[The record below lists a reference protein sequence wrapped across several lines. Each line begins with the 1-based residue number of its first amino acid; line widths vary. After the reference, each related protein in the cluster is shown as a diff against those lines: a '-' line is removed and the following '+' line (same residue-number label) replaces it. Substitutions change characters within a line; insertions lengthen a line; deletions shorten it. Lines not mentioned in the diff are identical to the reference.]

1 MKSLR
6 YLSAHSHRQGIKVLY
21 LPVVVFDTVAT
32 DPTVDYRV
40 WVEVPKRP
48 AEHHRELDAAAE
60 VVRYE
65 VAVVVAHFALDRQAV
80 AAAARRRLF
89 VAVAVVVAEVVEAV
103 VDVAVDHNY
112 SYTDAEV
119 VVADAM
125 IAVMNLAWASDPGAA
140 DQDHHDDSV
149 HKPDDVRRV
158 AVVVAPQADFAH
170 NHLYSDVQPYLVV
183 GLQDHLVLDVV
194 AYAAG
199 GPPPKDD
206 DADVGP
212 LCELPPEPPP
222 PPLPADVGPPLFA
235 GPPCAE
241 GMGGKEEEIFWDLD
255 RTSENHSCINSLSD
269 CLLKSGLK
277 PQHFARKKRNALKR
291 YIEKHRTCE
300 RAGQQVSPDPKAQF
314 YAHYY

>member
-1 MKSLR
+1 M
-6 YLSAHSHRQGIKVLY
+6 AIY

-80 AAAARRRLF
+80 AVVARRLLF

-125 IAVMNLAWASDPGAA
+125 IAVMNLTWASDPGAA

-149 HKPDDVRRV
+149 HKPDDVHRV

-199 GPPPKDD
+199 EVVADCAIATGSPAPGGPYGCGIVPCPSLPLFGTGGPLPKDD

-241 GMGGKEEEIFWDLD
+241 GLQF
-255 RTSENHSCINSLSD
+255 SS
-269 CLLKSGLK
+269 
-277 PQHFARKKRNALKR
+277 
-291 YIEKHRTCE
+291 
-300 RAGQQVSPDPKAQF
+300 AGWMAG
-314 YAHYY
+314 

>member
-1 MKSLR
+1 MKKNE
-6 YLSAHSHRQGIKVLY
+6 QTNVNICCLY
-21 LPVVVFDTVAT
+21 ESFLLLVCLPVVVFDTVAT

-80 AAAARRRLF
+80 AVAARRLLF
-89 VAVAVVVAEVVEAV
+89 VAVAVVAVEVVEAV

-125 IAVMNLAWASDPGAA
+125 IA
-140 DQDHHDDSV
+140 DQHDDSV
-149 HKPDDVRRV
+149 HKPDDVHRV

-183 GLQDHLVLDVV
+183 GLQDHLVLDAV

-199 GPPPKDD
+199 GPLPKDD

-241 GMGGKEEEIFWDLD
+241 DLSKAY
-255 RTSENHSCINSLSD
+255 RINL
-269 CLLKSGLK
+269 
-277 PQHFARKKRNALKR
+277 ALFG
-291 YIEKHRTCE
+291 IM
-300 RAGQQVSPDPKAQF
+300 F
-314 YAHYY
+314 LN